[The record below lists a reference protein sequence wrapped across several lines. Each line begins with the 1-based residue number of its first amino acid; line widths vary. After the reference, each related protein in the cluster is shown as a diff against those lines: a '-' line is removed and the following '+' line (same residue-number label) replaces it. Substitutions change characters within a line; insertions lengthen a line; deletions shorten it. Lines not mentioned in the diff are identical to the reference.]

1 MMNYAR
7 ALIIALGL
15 LTGRS
20 ANAAERTPLN
30 IAVFPTDS
38 TAQVYY
44 AQELGFFR
52 DAGFDVHVSSIQSTS
67 AIVSAI
73 IGGAIDVGS
82 VTVSSAANARAR
94 GLNVKFIAPAG
105 LYVSTASTAELV
117 TLKGS
122 HLKKPADFI
131 GKTIAVNGL
140 SDLVYFSS
148 RAWLDAGG
156 VDSTKAKYVEL
167 SLPEMLDA
175 LKQERVDAA
184 VLIEP
189 FYAAASDQ
197 VQIVAPVDDYV
208 AKRLLASGWLASDVW
223 LQAHPDLAARF
234 IAVMQKT
241 ADWANTHRKQSAE
254 ILLRY
259 TKLTP
264 SVAARMTRVVYGTTL
279 DASLIAPVIVNAQK
293 YDPFPTPVTAADIMW
308 TNPRTASAAH

>member
-1 MMNYAR
+1 MNFAR
-7 ALIIALGL
+7 AIVIAIAIAVAI
-15 LTGRS
+15 GRS
-20 ANAAERTPLN
+20 ADAAELTPLN
-30 IAVFPTDS
+30 VAVFPTDS

-44 AQELGFFR
+44 AQDLGYFR
-52 DAGFDVHVSSIQSTS
+52 DAGFDVHITSIQSTS

-73 IGGAIDVGS
+73 MGGGIDIGS

-94 GLNVKFIAPAG
+94 GLGVKFIAPAG

-117 TLKGS
+117 TIKGS
-122 HLKKPADFI
+122 HLKKPADFV

-175 LKQERVDAA
+175 LKQRRVDAA

-189 FYAAASDQ
+189 FYAAASDEVQ
-197 VQIVAPVDDYV
+197 VVAPVDDYV
-208 AKRLLASGWLASDVW
+208 SKRLLASGWLASDTW

-234 IAVMQKT
+234 IAVMKKT
-241 ADWANTHRKQSAE
+241 AEWANAHRTQSAE

-264 SVAARMTRVVYGTTL
+264 SVAAKMTRVIYGTTL
-279 DASLIAPVIVNAQK
+279 DASLLTPVIANAQK
-293 YDPFPTPVTAADIMW
+293 YDPFPSPVTASDIMW
-308 TNPRTASAAH
+308 TPRSVGATR